1 MKKMKQTKKDKRI
14 EITMKVKV
22 KQKKCPKCGS
32 KNISFILGST
42 CYKPINNNYWGMC
55 AKCLHEWD
63 TGITFLPAENLDKDI
78 CEMVEEARKGDT
90 IIINEP
96 QRTITNI
103 TIQMEMLEAR
113 QKYLEAGFDTIWN
126 ELHEKTQAIAKA
138 LDKTLEQMSRL
149 ITIVEA
155 LNSLQKIR
163 GLKK

>member
-1 MKKMKQTKKDKRI
+1 MKQTKKGK
-14 EITMKVKV
+14 IT
-22 KQKKCPKCGS
+22 
-32 KNISFILGST
+32 
-42 CYKPINNNYWGMC
+42 NNEYFG
-55 AKCLHEWD
+55 
-63 TGITFLPAENLDKDI
+63 KDI

-103 TIQMEMLEAR
+103 TIQMEMLETR